1 TAQSQ
6 VNGMPMTG
14 SAPLP
19 YKKTDKTP
27 NLGYV
32 DQSDDIRGGMGI
44 EGLTNLAKFVQ
55 DGGTLV
61 TEGSTATIF
70 PAYAITSGVTV
81 ETPAQLFVRGSILRS
96 KWTDLKS
103 PLAYGYEGADLP
115 VYFNQS
121 PVLNAGGGGIP
132 PEFAAFAGG
141 GAGANAGLGQNV
153 TPNAQPL
160 RLSPFDP
167 EPDAADV

>member
-1 TAQSQ
+1 MRAALDTYGVPYTYFADQKLKTDTNLRSKYDVIIFPHVGGTAQSQ
-6 VNGMPMTG
+6 VNGMAMTG
-14 SAPLP
+14 SAALP

-27 NLGYV
+27 NLGFV

-55 DGGTLV
+55 EGGTLI

-96 KWTDLKS
+96 KWTRSQEPAGVRLRGHAIS
-103 PLAYGYEGADLP
+103 P
-115 VYFNQS
+115 S
-121 PVLNAGGGGIP
+121 TSIS
-132 PEFAAFAGG
+132 
-141 GAGANAGLGQNV
+141 
-153 TPNAQPL
+153 
-160 RLSPFDP
+160 RRS
-167 EPDAADV
+167 